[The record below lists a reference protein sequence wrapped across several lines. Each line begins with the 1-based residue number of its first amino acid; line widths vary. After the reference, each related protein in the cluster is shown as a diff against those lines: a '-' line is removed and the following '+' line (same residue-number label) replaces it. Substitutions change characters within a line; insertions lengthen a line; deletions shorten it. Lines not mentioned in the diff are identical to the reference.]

1 MKRFFFL
8 AILVMVNFIVL
19 SQENT
24 IHGNGA
30 SLHYK
35 IIGSGEPVLL
45 INGGPGMSS
54 KGIEGLA
61 NKLSKNNSIIIYD
74 QRGTGLSE
82 VSSIDE
88 ETISLKLMINDIE
101 VLREHLGIESWVVF
115 GHSFGGMLAYF
126 YAAKYPKRVKAMVQS
141 SSAGMGWLDRLL
153 YFYPGENL
161 TIDERDTLKYYSN
174 ALKNGDSTA
183 FNLKRHAEAQ
193 AEAYLFKDDP
203 EILAQKVEEMLK
215 GNTSIRRLVSLDV
228 NSNGLTVTNK
238 MKRFKKPVL
247 LIQGDNDL
255 FLEDQIIEH
264 HRILRNSRMVI
275 LPDCGHWGMIEQP
288 EIYYGEIYEFLKKI
302 EENDSFKFSE
312 E

>member
-74 QRGTGLSE
+74 QRGTGWSE

-88 ETISLKLMINDIE
+88 ETISLKLMIKDIE

-161 TIDERDTLKYYSN
+161 TIEERDTLKYYSN

-288 EIYYGEIYEFLKKI
+288 EIYFGEIYEFLKKI
-302 EENDSFKFSE
+302 EENDPFKFSE

>member
-1 MKRFFFL
+1 
-8 AILVMVNFIVL
+8 MVNFIVL

-74 QRGTGLSE
+74 QRGTGWSE

-88 ETISLKLMINDIE
+88 ETISLKLMIKDIE

-161 TIDERDTLKYYSN
+161 TIEERDTLKYYSN

-288 EIYYGEIYEFLKKI
+288 EIYFGEIYEFLKKI
-302 EENDSFKFSE
+302 EENDPFKFSE

>member
-1 MKRFFFL
+1 
-8 AILVMVNFIVL
+8 MVNFIVL

-88 ETISLKLMINDIE
+88 ETISLKLMIKDIE

-161 TIDERDTLKYYSN
+161 TIEERDTLKYYSN

-288 EIYYGEIYEFLKKI
+288 EIYFGEIYEFLKKI